1 MILMSFTMKH
11 WSKTIDTNALSF
23 SSWIGKTLTSE
34 ISMSRPLTIPGRTLS
49 APKNGGE
56 AARAPYGN
64 QRLESADGTPAPR
77 HQGQAEQPRPG
88 SKLDTSPGVNRAII
102 YPTVR

>member
-11 WSKTIDTNALSF
+11 WSKKIDKNALSF
-23 SSWIGKTLTSE
+23 SSWMLETLTSK

-49 APKNGGE
+49 APENGGE
-56 AARAPYGN
+56 AARPPYGN
-64 QRLESADGTPAPR
+64 QLFESAAGTPAPR